1 MKVTVFQYKGK
12 GYINLVPVVKG
23 KVLGHLRVTGYPSY
37 YDSILLATKQLIKEV
52 KQKYHG

>member
-1 MKVTVFQYKGK
+1 MKVKVFQYKGK

-23 KVLGHLRVTGYPSY
+23 KVLGHLRVTIYPSY
-37 YDSILLATKQLIKEV
+37 YDSILLATSTLIKEV

>member
-23 KVLGHLRVTGYPSY
+23 KVLGHLRETIYPSY
-37 YDSILLATKQLIKEV
+37 YYRIFDEVQLLIKEV

>member
-23 KVLGHLRVTGYPSY
+23 KVLGHLRVTVYPSY

>member
-23 KVLGHLRVTGYPSY
+23 KVLDHLRVTIYPSY
-37 YDSILLATKQLIKEV
+37 YDIILLATKQLIKEV

>member
-23 KVLGHLRVTGYPSY
+23 KVLGHLRETIYPSY

>member
-1 MKVTVFQYKGK
+1 MKIFIQQVKCK

-23 KVLGHLRVTGYPSY
+23 KVLGHLRVTIYPSY
-37 YDSILLATKQLIKEV
+37 YDSILLAANNLIKEV